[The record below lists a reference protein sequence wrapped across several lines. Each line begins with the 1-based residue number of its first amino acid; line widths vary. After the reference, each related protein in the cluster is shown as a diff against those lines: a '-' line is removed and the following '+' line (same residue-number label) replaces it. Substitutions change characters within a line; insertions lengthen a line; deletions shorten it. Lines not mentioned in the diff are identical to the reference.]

1 MSPWDHENAGLDQE
15 LDPVASRLR
24 SARPRLISEVFYAAG
39 VAHVRSEI
47 RSTDYDWTELLEE
60 GYDPSGNTMGK
71 PVWWR
76 IVRRGSTKLYLSTFE
91 VARHEVL
98 RAWGHDGLLYLDPI
112 TGRAPARIETFL
124 ETQH

>member
-1 MSPWDHENAGLDQE
+1 MSPLDHENVGLDQE

-47 RSTDYDWTELLEE
+47 RSTDYGWTELLEE

-76 IVRRGSTKLYLSTFE
+76 IIRRGSTKLYLSTF
-91 VARHEVL
+91 
-98 RAWGHDGLLYLDPI
+98 DGSTGVIDATDPTAALTI
-112 TGRAPARIETFL
+112 GRGCPKERPLFR
-124 ETQH
+124 